1 VLKSKNAPVSL
12 KMNSFDEFSPPVLQ
26 VSQLTH
32 FLRELIESEQ
42 VLQDIWIAGEISNY
56 ARAASGHLYFTLKD
70 QSSSLKCVVWKG
82 SAMRLRMNLR
92 DGMAVEAHGAVSVYE
107 GRGECQLVV
116 DALRLAGEGA
126 IFQEFLRRKAML
138 ESEGLFDTSRKRPIP
153 DVSAR
158 IGVVTSPTGA
168 AFQDILNTLE
178 RRYPFAEVI
187 LSPATVQ
194 GEQAPKEIIAALRV
208 LDQKIHPDV
217 IILARGGGS
226 LEDLWAFNDEEVV
239 RAVASFP
246 IPIVTGIGHE
256 TDFTLCDFAADLRAP
271 TPTAAAE
278 QVSPDIADFR
288 DRLGLLVESLSLTV
302 DQYLSLFEDSISIYF
317 DRLMRVSPRG
327 QIDYNA
333 RRLDELASRWQIA
346 INHANEMQSAYLANL
361 GGRLAALDPQTVLR
375 RGFAVI
381 RAEDGTMLRSISQ
394 VKLDEQIQVEIS
406 DGRFG
411 ARVNSTPTKHDR
423 D

>member
-1 VLKSKNAPVSL
+1 
-12 KMNSFDEFSPPVLQ
+12 
-26 VSQLTH
+26 
-32 FLRELIESEQ
+32 
-42 VLQDIWIAGEISNY
+42 
-56 ARAASGHLYFTLKD
+56 
-70 QSSSLKCVVWKG
+70 
-82 SAMRLRMNLR
+82 
-92 DGMAVEAHGAVSVYE
+92 
-107 GRGECQLVV
+107 
-116 DALRLAGEGA
+116 
-126 IFQEFLRRKAML
+126 
-138 ESEGLFDTSRKRPIP
+138 
-153 DVSAR
+153 
-158 IGVVTSPTGA
+158 VVTSPTGA

>member
-1 VLKSKNAPVSL
+1 MTSIDDLT
-12 KMNSFDEFSPPVLQ
+12 PPVLQ
-26 VSQLTH
+26 VSQLTR

-42 VLQDIWIAGEISNY
+42 ILQDIWIAGEISNY
-56 ARAASGHLYFTLKD
+56 TRAASGHLYFTLKD
-70 QSSSLKCVVWKG
+70 QSSSIKSVVWKG

-107 GRGECQLVV
+107 ARGECQLVV

-126 IFQEFLRRKAML
+126 LFQEFLRRKALL
-138 ESEGLFDTSRKRPIP
+138 ESEGLFDSSRKRPIP
-153 DVSAR
+153 DVAGR

-168 AFQDILNTLE
+168 AFQDILNTLK
-178 RRYPFAEVI
+178 RRYPLAEVI

-194 GEQAPKEIIAALRV
+194 GEQAPKEIIAALRL

-217 IILARGGGS
+217 VILARGGGS

-239 RAVASFP
+239 RAVASSP

-288 DRLGLLVESLSLTV
+288 DRLGMLLESLSLVV
-302 DQYLSLFEDSISIYF
+302 DQSLSFFEDSISACS
-317 DRLMRVSPRG
+317 DRLVRVSPRG
-327 QIDYNA
+327 QIENNA

-346 INHANEMQSAYLANL
+346 IRHANEMQFAYLANL
-361 GGRLAALDPQTVLR
+361 EGRLAALDPQTVLR

-381 RAEDGTMLRSISQ
+381 RAEDGTTLRSINKI
-394 VKLDEQIQVEIS
+394 KLDQQIRVEIS
-406 DGRFG
+406 DGGFG
-411 ARVNSTPTKHDR
+411 AKVNTLPTKHGEE
-423 D
+423 